1 MNAQTYPH
9 IGALMARGG
18 HIMVGHVKPVP
29 GAAIAHDIQ
38 QTLAMLRQHP
48 GEAVDALL
56 ARLDAAI
63 ATAERTGT
71 RVDEINTAGAPT
83 RVRYVK

>member
-1 MNAQTYPH
+1 MNAEAYPH

-29 GAAIAHDIQ
+29 GAAIAHDGR

-48 GEAVDALL
+48 GEAVDALRAAVL
-56 ARLDAAI
+56 AS
-63 ATAERTGT
+63 
-71 RVDEINTAGAPT
+71 AG
-83 RVRYVK
+83 